1 MDSLRFSA
9 VYSMS
14 PAGAHSSMNYITFL
28 IRRVGLP
35 DFATCRWFL
44 ICRWN
49 DNLDFIDQKLLDRL
63 ITIPLKT
70 STWGI
75 PI

>member
-1 MDSLRFSA
+1 
-9 VYSMS
+9 
-14 PAGAHSSMNYITFL
+14 MNYITFL

-35 DFATCRWFL
+35 DFATCRWFP